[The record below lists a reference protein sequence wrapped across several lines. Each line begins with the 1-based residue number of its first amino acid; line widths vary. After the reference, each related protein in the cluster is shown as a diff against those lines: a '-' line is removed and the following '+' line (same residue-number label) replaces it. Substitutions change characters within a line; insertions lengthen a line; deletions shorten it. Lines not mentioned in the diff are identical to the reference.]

1 MRKGTA
7 LADSPFYSKRRSY
20 RKLCVVVC
28 FSRSRSRRVYFRCF
42 YNTGYNRYERA
53 VFAALAE
60 LHRTVDHSEQGVV
73 FADAYVLAGVVLSAT
88 LTNDDVAGDDAL
100 TTENFHAETLGMRFT
115 TVVGATYA
123 FLVCHGI
130 LTFTLLAV
138 RY

>member
-1 MRKGTA
+1 M
-7 LADSPFYSKRRSY
+7 
-20 RKLCVVVC
+20 
-28 FSRSRSRRVYFRCF
+28 YFRCF
-42 YNTGYNRYERA
+42 YNTGYYRYERA

-73 FADAYVLAGVVLSAT
+73 FADTHVLTGVVLGTT
-88 LTNDDVAGDDAL
+88 LTHDNVAGDDVL
-100 TTENFHAETLGMRFT
+100 TTEYFHAETLGMRFT